1 MGTRARKYRMNRMK
15 IGATNFLFKLIK
27 VFGIL
32 AVISIVML
40 AVLYKVGEKSLETK
54 RLNVISQ
61 HIEDNAIDMVYKET
75 ENKSDYLVFTDMNN
89 IEVLPLED
97 FYEKGETYFL
107 FVYNSSNKVSND
119 FYKTLDTAIKE
130 ADISIYGI
138 DLSEY
143 SKREVSKFL
152 KVTDTDN
159 VNPYMLKVAEGKVVK
174 RTQDVRYDELVDWLN
189 YFKFNK

>member
-1 MGTRARKYRMNRMK
+1 MGTRAKKYRINRMK

-32 AVISIVML
+32 AVISIVIL
-40 AVLYKVGEKSLETK
+40 AVLYKVGENSLETK
-54 RLNVISQ
+54 RLDTISQ

-75 ENKSDYLVFTDMNN
+75 ENKSDDLVFTDRNN
-89 IEVLPLED
+89 IEILPLEE

-159 VNPYMLKVAEGKVVK
+159 VNPYMLKIADGKVVK
-174 RTQDVRYDELVDWLN
+174 KTQDVRYDELVDWLN

>member
-1 MGTRARKYRMNRMK
+1 MVTRARKYRMNRLK
-15 IGATNFLFKLIK
+15 IGATNFVFKVLK
-27 VFGIL
+27 VLGVL
-32 AVISIVML
+32 AVVSSIML
-40 AVLYKVGEKSLETK
+40 AVLYKVGENSLETK
-54 RLNVISQ
+54 RLDTISK
-61 HIEDNAIDMVYKET
+61 HIEDNAIDMVYKKT
-75 ENKSDYLVFTDMNN
+75 ENKSDDLVFTDRNN
-89 IEVLPLED
+89 IEVLPLGE
-97 FYEKGETYFL
+97 FYEKKETYFL

-130 ADISIYGI
+130 ADISICGI

-159 VNPYMLKVAEGKVVK
+159 VNPYMLKIADGKVVK
-174 RTQDVRYDELVDWLN
+174 KTQDVRYDELVDWLN

>member
-1 MGTRARKYRMNRMK
+1 MITRARKYRMNRLK
-15 IGATNFLFKLIK
+15 IGVTNFVFKVLK
-27 VFGIL
+27 VIGVL
-32 AVISIVML
+32 AVVSSIML
-40 AVLYKVGEKSLETK
+40 VVLYKVGENSLETK
-54 RLNVISQ
+54 RLDTISQ

-75 ENKSDYLVFTDMNN
+75 ENKSDDLVFTDRNN
-89 IEVLPLED
+89 IEILPLEE

-159 VNPYMLKVAEGKVVK
+159 VNPYMLKIADGKVVK
-174 RTQDVRYDELVDWLN
+174 KTQDVRYDELVDWLN

>member
-1 MGTRARKYRMNRMK
+1 MGEN
-15 IGATNFLFKLIK
+15 
-27 VFGIL
+27 
-32 AVISIVML
+32 
-40 AVLYKVGEKSLETK
+40 SLETK
-54 RLNVISQ
+54 RLDTISK

-75 ENKSDYLVFTDMNN
+75 ENKSDDLVFTDRNN
-89 IEVLPLED
+89 IEVLPLDE
-97 FYEKGETYFL
+97 FYEKKETYFL

-159 VNPYMLKVAEGKVVK
+159 VNPYMLKIADGKVVK
-174 RTQDVRYDELVDWLN
+174 KTQDVRYDELVDWLN

>member
-75 ENKSDYLVFTDMNN
+75 ENKSDDLVFTDMNN
-89 IEVLPLED
+89 IKVLPLED

-143 SKREVSKFL
+143 SKKEVSKFL
-152 KVTDTDN
+152 KATDTDN

-174 RTQDVRYDELVDWLN
+174 KTQDVRYDELVDWLN

>member
-61 HIEDNAIDMVYKET
+61 HIEDNAIDMVYKGT
-75 ENKSDYLVFTDMNN
+75 ENKSDDLVFTDMNN

-97 FYEKGETYFL
+97 FYEKKETYFL

-130 ADISIYGI
+130 ADISICGI

-143 SKREVSKFL
+143 SKGEVSKFL

-159 VNPYMLKVAEGKVVK
+159 VNPYMLKIADGKVVK
-174 RTQDVRYDELVDWLN
+174 KTQDVRYDELVDWLN

>member
-32 AVISIVML
+32 AVISIAML

-75 ENKSDYLVFTDMNN
+75 ENKPDDLVFTDMNN

-97 FYEKGETYFL
+97 FYEIGETYFL

-130 ADISIYGI
+130 ADVSIYGI

-152 KVTDTDN
+152 KATDTDN

-174 RTQDVRYDELVDWLN
+174 RTQDVRYDELVAWLN